1 MRWTT
6 CALDM
11 WVNSILQKNLLRAST
26 VSVFRLRCGLAAM
39 TDCSMMELLCVQRRP
54 HQMGRLDWG
63 EACGAAPQPVGKAV

>member
-11 WVNSILQKNLLRAST
+11 WVRAYRNTMLGTST
-26 VSVFRLRCGLAAM
+26 ASVYRLRCGLATM
-39 TDCSMMELLCVQRRP
+39 TDCSMMELLGVQRRP

>member
-11 WVNSILQKNLLRAST
+11 WVSAYCKNMLGTSA
-26 VSVFRLRCGLAAM
+26 VSVYRLRCGLARV
-39 TDCSMMELLCVQRRP
+39 TDCSLMDLLCVQRRP

-63 EACGAAPQPVGKAV
+63 EARGAATQSVGAAV